1 MSEHVGENEQENHA
15 GHPEVEEATE
25 NSEVADEQETA
36 SSEDDMTAVT
46 KEKNALRFATLTL
59 YVTMILI
66 GVSMGASIPSSTHA
80 MPEWYHILLGTVL
93 IFGILKFLT
102 RDTDFKGLAKFH
114 APIVVPGAFV
124 TSSLTVLVTGSVQV
138 ASVISLVSGLLL
150 LTIALVV
157 CVIVFR
163 LCGRQNKTI
172 RECEK
177 MLKGK

>member
-1 MSEHVGENEQENHA
+1 MSEHADNKEQGNIPDT
-15 GHPEVEEATE
+15 PEVEEVTE
-25 NSEVADEQETA
+25 NSEVAEEQETT

-66 GVSMGASIPSSTHA
+66 GVSMGASVPSSTRT
-80 MPEWYHILLGTVL
+80 MPEWYHILLGAVL
-93 IFGILKFLT
+93 LFGILKFLT
-102 RDTDFKGLAKFH
+102 RDTDFEGLAKFH

-124 TSSLTVLVTGSVQV
+124 ASSLTVLVTGSVQV

-157 CVIVFR
+157 CVIVFA

-177 MLKGK
+177 ILKGK